1 MTKLPTAAD
10 VIGRVQPT
18 SAPRVTVPRDA
29 FPDYSDVTREV
40 TAEVDSF
47 LLKQKKAHDE
57 TEAQDLSNQF
67 NTKARQ

>member
-29 FPDYSDVTREV
+29 FPDYTDVTREL

-47 LLKQKKAHDE
+47 LIAEKKKNDE

-67 NTKARQ
+67 LSLIHI